1 MLFVE
6 RAQAAKPHLGLD
18 EANAGAVAEV
28 CWRLDG
34 PPLAIKL
41 AAARIKLLPP
51 RAMLERLHRHLEG
64 LVGGRVTRRGATQ
77 DAEGDHRPTS
87 SFLFYVPP
95 SGKIRTPNTWF

>member
-51 RAMLERLHRHLEG
+51 RAMLERLHRHLEV
-64 LVGGRVTRRGATQ
+64 LVGGARDAPGCHKTLRGTI
-77 DAEGDHRPTS
+77 
-87 SFLFYVPP
+87 V
-95 SGKIRTPNTWF
+95 